1 MALTDVA
8 ELRERLDFALA
19 HDETEREDIEDLV
32 TEGYA
37 HALALD
43 AERMKLERSITE
55 LAARAEDPQAAQDL
69 RKLWLRHR
77 TMRHQLTELR
87 AVLAELKRARI

>member
-8 ELRERLDFALA
+8 DLRERLDIALSDTSA
-19 HDETEREDIEDLV
+19 EGENLEDLV

-55 LAARAEDPQAAQDL
+55 LAARAEDPEAAQEL

-77 TMRHQLTELR
+77 TMRHQLSELR
-87 AVLAELKRARI
+87 AMLAELKRARA

>member
-8 ELRERLDFALA
+8 ELRERLDAALSRNGA
-19 HDETEREDIEDLV
+19 EGENLEDLV

-43 AERMKLERSITE
+43 AERMKLERGITE
-55 LAARAEDPQAAQDL
+55 LAARAEDPAAAQEL

-77 TMRHQLTELR
+77 TMRQQLSELR
-87 AVLAELKRARI
+87 SMLAELKRARA